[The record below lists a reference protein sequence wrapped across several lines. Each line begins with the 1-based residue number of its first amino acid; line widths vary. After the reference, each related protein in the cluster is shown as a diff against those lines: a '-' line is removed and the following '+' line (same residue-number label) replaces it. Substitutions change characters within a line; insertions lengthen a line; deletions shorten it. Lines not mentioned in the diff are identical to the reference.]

1 MEYWSDIIMNDRE
14 EWYGGLDRWMTW
26 KIGYGRLVKYNYDR
40 VEWYGGLDRW
50 MAWKTGIED

>member
-1 MEYWSDIIMNDRE
+1 MACKIGYGRMVRYNYDRV

-26 KIGYGRLVKYNYDR
+26 KIGYERLVRYNYDK

-50 MAWKTGIED
+50 VA